1 MTVVELKNRLIGK
14 INRTE
19 NSEVLEDLI
28 RLLDIEDSELP
39 VYELSAEQK
48 TAISE
53 AREQYVKGNVLTSEQ
68 AEKEIG
74 EWLGE

>member
-1 MTVVELKNRLIGK
+1 MTVVELKNKLIGK
-14 INRTE
+14 IKRTE
-19 NSEVLEDLI
+19 NSEILEDLI
-28 RLLDIEDSELP
+28 RLFDIEDSELP
-39 VYELSAEQK
+39 AYELSVEQK

-53 AREQYVKGNVLTSEQ
+53 AREQYSKGKVLTSEQ

>member
-1 MTVVELKNRLIGK
+1 MTVVELKNKLIGK
-14 INRTE
+14 IKRTE
-19 NSEVLEDLI
+19 NSEILEDLI
-28 RLLDIEDSELP
+28 RLFDIEDSELP
-39 VYELSAEQK
+39 AYELSVEQK

-53 AREQYVKGNVLTSEQ
+53 AREQYSKGKVFTSEQ